1 MKPSRKSRPQE
12 EVEDVRTGLSVARV
26 GKFSA
31 DRTSR
36 EYCEESWQVRP
47 LP

>member
-12 EVEDVRTGLSVARV
+12 EVEDIRTGLSVARV

-31 DRTSR
+31 DRAIR
-36 EYCEESWQVRP
+36 EYYEEIWQV
-47 LP
+47 